1 MSIILHSEAVPSN
14 MKIRGK
20 CTYSR
25 RYLFLVRT
33 ININMK
39 AKKQKNKKNPMRP
52 ILKEKQSKRDSQ
64 FSEALNNQTL
74 HPLFCN
80 C

>member
-1 MSIILHSEAVPSN
+1 
-14 MKIRGK
+14 
-20 CTYSR
+20 
-25 RYLFLVRT
+25 
-33 ININMK
+33 MK